1 MALTVE
7 EYNRLLKKHGS
18 IAGVARATG
27 RNERSLRRWVKNN
40 IKKVEYV
47 DKREYTENDIDD
59 FYKTMMAMQK
69 AQQRLS
75 TKQVKAT
82 ITINDNKPIGI
93 AWWSDWHEGAIG
105 TDYDLLEHHS
115 QLIKST
121 EGLYWI
127 GGGDYKDNYI
137 TGTHAGANFEQVI
150 QPGIQDIAVKR
161 RIGMMA
167 DNCLALVRG
176 CFLRGTPVLM
186 ADETYKPIETVNLGD
201 EVITHTGSIKRV
213 DDVYLNRYVGDIM
226 GIEVTGLPEKTWAT
240 SEHPYMVIKRQDV
253 TCKWRDRV
261 CKPDDVRNTKWCSN
275 RKCERVFNW
284 ESLIQWRAAKDIEV
298 GDYLL
303 MPKVKTT
310 QGATDPELMYFYGL
324 YLAEGCLH
332 KRKGKPVGIE
342 LNFHIDEKEYIEAA
356 TAAFSNFW
364 GLKAHVTERP
374 ERKTTSIRCFNTEL
388 ALQFQEMF
396 SEYSFG
402 KRIPNSLIHDEN
414 VLHLVGG
421 FIDGDGHQRKGQAH
435 DVTIT
440 TISSV
445 LANQLH
451 RILANHGIV
460 SSLRVQNRKNR
471 KYNDYQI
478 NIRRTGFEQMAPY
491 SQRISCEGNKRTFPF
506 IVDIGSYIAMPVS
519 NIEKGDYDG
528 LVHNFSVVDDHSYVV
543 NGCAVHNCHDSWD
556 KKQGDKDFI
565 DTLCEIADA
574 INLWHG
580 GDLFINLGNQQ
591 YHWKCRHKYP
601 YKSTLNVENAM
612 RRIMEIQ
619 GPCDVA
625 AEAHLHNPYVMER
638 HLMGEFRYFIRSG
651 SYKIWDE
658 HGQQLAGYKGKP
670 GVPVIIMFPDE
681 HKLLGFRDLEKGIAV
696 LKSLRENWK

>member
-82 ITINDNKPIGI
+82 IAINDNKPIGI

-176 CFLRGTPVLM
+176 
-186 ADETYKPIETVNLGD
+186 
-201 EVITHTGSIKRV
+201 
-213 DDVYLNRYVGDIM
+213 
-226 GIEVTGLPEKTWAT
+226 
-240 SEHPYMVIKRQDV
+240 
-253 TCKWRDRV
+253 
-261 CKPDDVRNTKWCSN
+261 
-275 RKCERVFNW
+275 
-284 ESLIQWRAAKDIEV
+284 
-298 GDYLL
+298 
-303 MPKVKTT
+303 
-310 QGATDPELMYFYGL
+310 
-324 YLAEGCLH
+324 
-332 KRKGKPVGIE
+332 
-342 LNFHIDEKEYIEAA
+342 
-356 TAAFSNFW
+356 
-364 GLKAHVTERP
+364 
-374 ERKTTSIRCFNTEL
+374 
-388 ALQFQEMF
+388 
-396 SEYSFG
+396 
-402 KRIPNSLIHDEN
+402 
-414 VLHLVGG
+414 
-421 FIDGDGHQRKGQAH
+421 
-435 DVTIT
+435 
-440 TISSV
+440 
-445 LANQLH
+445 
-451 RILANHGIV
+451 
-460 SSLRVQNRKNR
+460 
-471 KYNDYQI
+471 
-478 NIRRTGFEQMAPY
+478 
-491 SQRISCEGNKRTFPF
+491 
-506 IVDIGSYIAMPVS
+506 
-519 NIEKGDYDG
+519 
-528 LVHNFSVVDDHSYVV
+528 
-543 NGCAVHNCHDSWD
+543 CHDSWD

-651 SYKIWDE
+651 SYKVWDE

-670 GVPVIIMFPDE
+670 GVPIIIMFPDE